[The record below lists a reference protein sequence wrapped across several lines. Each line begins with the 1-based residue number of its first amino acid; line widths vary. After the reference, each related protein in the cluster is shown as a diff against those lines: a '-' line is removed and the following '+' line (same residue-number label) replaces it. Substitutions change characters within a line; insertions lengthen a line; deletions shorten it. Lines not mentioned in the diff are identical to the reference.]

1 MKSPSI
7 FRNKPGGEEIPPKTL
22 TEAAQMAVCYSNAWE
37 AGVVA
42 SAWWVRH
49 DQVRLRGYAKFRIY
63 EISFFE
69 NIKVGKKGIRNLFS
83 NMAAEK

>member
-49 DQVRLRGYAKFRIY
+49 DQVRLRGICEIWDIGNLEGGYLKF
-63 EISFFE
+63 
-69 NIKVGKKGIRNLFS
+69 
-83 NMAAEK
+83 

>member
-1 MKSPSI
+1 MKSSST
-7 FRNKPGGEEIPPKTL
+7 FRNKPGGGEIPPKTL

-49 DQVRLRGYAKFRIY
+49 DQVRLSGGVYAKSGDI
-63 EISFFE
+63 
-69 NIKVGKKGIRNLFS
+69 
-83 NMAAEK
+83 